1 MKSADINR
9 DGLLTFEEF
18 QGVIKEQRI
27 DITGTE
33 TDHIF
38 KVFDEQGMG
47 LINYS
52 EVMFALRGS
61 IP

>member
-1 MKSADINR
+1 
-9 DGLLTFEEF
+9 
-18 QGVIKEQRI
+18 VIKEQRI

-38 KVFDEQGMG
+38 KVFDEQGLG